1 MTGETRS
8 GIGVAGLGSA
18 LPPTVA
24 EAVSTGSGPSAES
37 GLFSGARSRR
47 VLADGEAIEDL
58 AVSACRGALEEAGVR
73 VDEIDSLYGYITV
86 SEFLSPNGLFR
97 VHRDLGLGSHA
108 LVVPVNCEFGTFV
121 MALALAWES
130 MRAGRF
136 THALVSVGTNWSR
149 HVDARNPHAGMI
161 GDGAGAAVLRRS
173 ERMVIVDWIHETRS
187 TEYGAMTMAVRRD
200 AGDTGDTVRPVYRIE
215 PDAGVG
221 AFRSTGMDGP
231 PDLIRRLLGRHG
243 IDLGEVTV
251 IGHQASDV
259 LLEHWRD
266 LLRPAR
272 YHDTLSDYGNLTIA
286 SAAVT
291 LAAAADVVDTPYL
304 VLFGVGIG
312 SYQIALLIRR

>member
-1 MTGETRS
+1 MAGEARA
-8 GIGVAGLGSA
+8 GIGIAGLGSA

-47 VLADGEAIEDL
+47 VLAGGEAIEDL

-73 VDEIDSLYGYITV
+73 ADEIDSLYGYITV

-108 LVVPVNCEFGTFV
+108 LVVPINCEFGTFV
-121 MALALAWES
+121 MALALSWES

-136 THALVSVGTNWSR
+136 THALVSVGASWSR

-187 TEYGAMTMAVRRD
+187 AEYGAMTMAVRRD
-200 AGDTGDTVRPVYRIE
+200 ADDAVRPVYRIE

-231 PDLIRRLLGRHG
+231 PDLIRKLLGRHG
-243 IDLGEVTV
+243 IDAGEVTV

-266 LLRPAR
+266 RLRPAR
-272 YHDTLSDYGNLTIA
+272 YHDTLSDYGNLTVA

-291 LAAAADVVDTPYL
+291 LVAAADVIDTPYL